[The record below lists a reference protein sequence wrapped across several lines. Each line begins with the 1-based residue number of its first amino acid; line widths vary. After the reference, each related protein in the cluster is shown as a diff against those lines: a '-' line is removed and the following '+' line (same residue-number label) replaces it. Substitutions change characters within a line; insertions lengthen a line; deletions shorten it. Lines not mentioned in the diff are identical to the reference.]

1 MPQGKPMPGELYR
14 HFKNKMY
21 QVVALATHS
30 ETREPMVVYQALY
43 GDFMTYVRP
52 YDMFISEVDHE
63 KYPHVFQKYRFELVG
78 TTNVTEAE
86 LAGKAQPEPADAA
99 EQPRSVSAG
108 ETGSKS
114 GTMEPPHPGFAGGAQ
129 RAGNPEHI
137 FRERRQSES
146 PQPEVKSEEDELAG
160 VNPALLAFLDTDDFE
175 EKYKILCGLE
185 QRGEVTN
192 HLIDQFAVTL
202 DLVIPEGDA
211 DDRFVQLK
219 NCVRTRSHFE
229 TNRLR

>member
-86 LAGKAQPEPADAA
+86 LAAKRSRSRPTRRNSRAPYLPGRPVRNPARWNSHILDL
-99 EQPRSVSAG
+99 
-108 ETGSKS
+108 
-114 GTMEPPHPGFAGGAQ
+114 PG
-129 RAGNPEHI
+129 
-137 FRERRQSES
+137 ERRGPGIQSTS
-146 PQPEVKSEEDELAG
+146 SG
-160 VNPALLAFLDTDDFE
+160 
-175 EKYKILCGLE
+175 
-185 QRGEVTN
+185 R
-192 HLIDQFAVTL
+192 
-202 DLVIPEGDA
+202 EGS
-211 DDRFVQLK
+211 Q
-219 NCVRTRSHFE
+219 S
-229 TNRLR
+229 RLSRK

>member
-14 HFKNKMY
+14 HFKNKLY

-63 KYPHVFQKYRFELVG
+63 KYPQVFQKYRFELVG
-78 TTNVTEAE
+78 TANVTEAQIRGE
-86 LAGKAQPEPADAA
+86 ASG
-99 EQPRSVSAG
+99 EQP
-108 ETGSKS
+108 
-114 GTMEPPHPGFAGGAQ
+114 Q
-129 RAGNPEHI
+129 RARTDDPGKSDPRKSDLRKSDPNESNLREDGPE
-137 FRERRQSES
+137 SE
-146 PQPEVKSEEDELAG
+146 ELAG

-175 EKYKILCGLE
+175 EKYRILCGLE

-211 DDRFVQLK
+211 DERFVQLK

>member
-86 LAGKAQPEPADAA
+86 LAGKARPEPANAA
-99 EQPRSVSAG
+99 KQPRAVFAG
-108 ETGSKS
+108 ESSLKS
-114 GTMEPPHPGFAGGAQ
+114 GATEK
-129 RAGNPEHI
+129 E
-137 FRERRQSES
+137 
-146 PQPEVKSEEDELAG
+146 SEEDDLAG
-160 VNPALLAFLDTDDFE
+160 VNPALLDFLDTDDFE

-211 DDRFVQLK
+211 DERFVQLK

>member
-114 GTMEPPHPGFAGGAQ
+114 GTMEQPHPGFAG
-129 RAGNPEHI
+129 
-137 FRERRQSES
+137 ERRGPGIQSTS
-146 PQPEVKSEEDELAG
+146 SG
-160 VNPALLAFLDTDDFE
+160 
-175 EKYKILCGLE
+175 
-185 QRGEVTN
+185 R
-192 HLIDQFAVTL
+192 
-202 DLVIPEGDA
+202 EGS
-211 DDRFVQLK
+211 Q
-219 NCVRTRSHFE
+219 S
-229 TNRLR
+229 RLSRK

>member
-86 LAGKAQPEPADAA
+86 LAGKAQPEPANAA
-99 EQPRSVSAG
+99 KQPHAVFAG
-108 ETGSKS
+108 ESSLKS
-114 GTMEPPHPGFAGGAQ
+114 GATEK
-129 RAGNPEHI
+129 E
-137 FRERRQSES
+137 
-146 PQPEVKSEEDELAG
+146 SEEDDLAG

-211 DDRFVQLK
+211 DERFVQLK

>member
-1 MPQGKPMPGELYR
+1 MRAKRSRSRPMRRNSRAPYLPGR
-14 HFKNKMY
+14 
-21 QVVALATHS
+21 
-30 ETREPMVVYQALY
+30 P
-43 GDFMTYVRP
+43 VRNP
-52 YDMFISEVDHE
+52 ARWNSHILDLPGS
-63 KYPHVFQKYRFELVG
+63 
-78 TTNVTEAE
+78 AE
-86 LAGKAQPEPADAA
+86 
-99 EQPRSVSAG
+99 
-108 ETGSKS
+108 
-114 GTMEPPHPGFAGGAQ
+114 
-129 RAGNPEHI
+129 AGNPEHI
-137 FRERRQSES
+137 FRERRQSEP

>member
-86 LAGKAQPEPADAA
+86 LAGKAQPEPANAA
-99 EQPRSVSAG
+99 EQPD
-108 ETGSKS
+108 
-114 GTMEPPHPGFAGGAQ
+114 EPL
-129 RAGNPEHI
+129 
-137 FRERRQSES
+137 
-146 PQPEVKSEEDELAG
+146 QPEVKAQPEKESEEDELSG
-160 VNPALLAFLDTDDFE
+160 INPALLAFLDTDDFE

-211 DDRFVQLK
+211 DGRFVQLK

>member
-86 LAGKAQPEPADAA
+86 LAGKAQPEPANAA
-99 EQPRSVSAG
+99 EQPD
-108 ETGSKS
+108 
-114 GTMEPPHPGFAGGAQ
+114 EPL
-129 RAGNPEHI
+129 
-137 FRERRQSES
+137 
-146 PQPEVKSEEDELAG
+146 QPEVKAQPEKESEEDELSG

-175 EKYKILCGLE
+175 EKYKI
-185 QRGEVTN
+185 

-211 DDRFVQLK
+211 DGRFVQLK

>member
-86 LAGKAQPEPADAA
+86 LAGKAQPEPANAA
-99 EQPRSVSAG
+99 KQPHAVFAG
-108 ETGSKS
+108 ESSLKS
-114 GTMEPPHPGFAGGAQ
+114 GATEK
-129 RAGNPEHI
+129 E
-137 FRERRQSES
+137 
-146 PQPEVKSEEDELAG
+146 SEEDDLAG

>member
-1 MPQGKPMPGELYR
+1 MYLTELYR
-14 HFKNKMY
+14 FYDRMTQDPQSGMPPEGMSAEAIHFALVIGEDGSLKGVHDLRDSKGKPLRRFVPAAASPAAVSRSSN
-21 QVVALATHS
+21 VAANFLWDKTSYVLGIDGRDDSCPSPEKRQAFLALH
-30 ETREPMVVYQALY
+30 
-43 GDFMTYVRP
+43 
-52 YDMFISEVDHE
+52 HE
-63 KYPHVFQKYRFELVG
+63 RF
-78 TTNVTEAE
+78 
-86 LAGKAQPEPADAA
+86 DACPDRHA
-99 EQPRSVSAG
+99 
-108 ETGSKS
+108 K
-114 GTMEPPHPGFAGGAQ
+114 
-129 RAGNPEHI
+129 
-137 FRERRQSES
+137 
-146 PQPEVKSEEDELAG
+146 
-160 VNPALLAFLDTDDFE
+160 ALLAFLDTDDFE

>member
-114 GTMEPPHPGFAGGAQ
+114 GTMEQPHPGFAGERRGPGIQSTSSGEKAVRVASAGSKIRGG
-129 RAGNPEHI
+129 RAG
-137 FRERRQSES
+137 RGQSGA
-146 PQPEVKSEEDELAG
+146 AG
-160 VNPALLAFLDTDDFE
+160 LSG
-175 EKYKILCGLE
+175 YG
-185 QRGEVTN
+185 
-192 HLIDQFAVTL
+192 
-202 DLVIPEGDA
+202 
-211 DDRFVQLK
+211 RF
-219 NCVRTRSHFE
+219 
-229 TNRLR
+229 

>member
-86 LAGKAQPEPADAA
+86 LAGKAQPEPANAA
-99 EQPRSVSAG
+99 EQPD
-108 ETGSKS
+108 
-114 GTMEPPHPGFAGGAQ
+114 EPL
-129 RAGNPEHI
+129 
-137 FRERRQSES
+137 
-146 PQPEVKSEEDELAG
+146 QPEVKAQPEKESEEDELSG

-211 DDRFVQLK
+211 DGRFVQLK

>member
-86 LAGKAQPEPADAA
+86 LAGKVQSEPANAA
-99 EQPRSVSAG
+99 KQPHAVFAG
-108 ETGSKS
+108 ESSLKS
-114 GTMEPPHPGFAGGAQ
+114 GATEK
-129 RAGNPEHI
+129 E
-137 FRERRQSES
+137 
-146 PQPEVKSEEDELAG
+146 SEEDDLAG

-211 DDRFVQLK
+211 DERFVQLK

>member
-86 LAGKAQPEPADAA
+86 LAGKAQPEPANAA
-99 EQPRSVSAG
+99 KQPHAVFAG
-108 ETGSKS
+108 ESSLKS
-114 GTMEPPHPGFAGGAQ
+114 GATEK
-129 RAGNPEHI
+129 E
-137 FRERRQSES
+137 
-146 PQPEVKSEEDELAG
+146 SEEDDLAG

-192 HLIDQFAVTL
+192 YLIDQFAVTL

-211 DDRFVQLK
+211 DERFVQLK

>member
-1 MPQGKPMPGELYR
+1 MTPMMITIFAAFIMEMSIEQMGFTGYMTGLLSKTIPAGLIPVTA
-14 HFKNKMY
+14 F
-21 QVVALATHS
+21 LA
-30 ETREPMVVYQALY
+30 
-43 GDFMTYVRP
+43 
-52 YDMFISEVDHE
+52 
-63 KYPHVFQKYRFELVG
+63 
-78 TTNVTEAE
+78 
-86 LAGKAQPEPADAA
+86 
-99 EQPRSVSAG
+99 
-108 ETGSKS
+108 
-114 GTMEPPHPGFAGGAQ
+114 AGGITFFA
-129 RAGNPEHI
+129 ASFWALIVIAFPI
-137 FRERRQSES
+137 FLPMAVQ
-146 PQPEVKSEEDELAG
+146 AG